1 MDYEYVKVD
10 ITNNIGIVAMNR
22 VDALNALNVGLA
34 RDITE
39 SVRELG
45 SREDVRII
53 ILKSNARIFCAGL
66 DLKAF
71 TGRDVSNPI
80 RSIINFPADD
90 HYLLDC
96 CNVLEDCRKPIIAAV
111 NGKCIGGGLDIACAC
126 DIRLC
131 TEDASFSLREAGIGL
146 VADMGVLQRIPLII
160 GQGFAREMAYTARY
174 YTSREV
180 EKMGLVNGIFPDQAA
195 LMEGAKKLAAEIAD
209 NAPLAV
215 EGSKEVLNFSRN
227 KSIWDGMTLAMHKNM
242 VLMGSEDMK
251 ESALAF
257 LQKRK
262 PQFKGR

>member
-1 MDYEYVKVD
+1 MKYENVEV
-10 ITNNIGIVAMNR
+10 TVENGIATVAMNR
-22 VDALNALNVGLA
+22 VASLNALNIPLG

-39 SVRELG
+39 SIRELG
-45 SREDVRII
+45 VREDVRVI

-71 TGRDVSNPI
+71 AGREVTNPI
-80 RSIINFPADD
+80 RSLINMPVED
-90 HYLLDC
+90 HYLFDC
-96 CNVLEDCRKPIIAAV
+96 CNVIEDCKKPIIAAV

-146 VADMGVLQRIPLII
+146 VADMGVLQRLPLIV

-174 YTSREV
+174 YTAREV
-180 EKMGLVNGIFPDQAA
+180 EKMGLVNGVFTDQAA
-195 LMEGAKKLAAEIAD
+195 MMEGAKKLAAEIAE

-215 EGSKEVLNFSRN
+215 EGSKEVLNYSRN
-227 KSIWDGMTLAMHKNM
+227 KPVWDGMLYAAHKNM
-242 VLMGSEDMK
+242 VLIGSEDMK
-251 ESALAF
+251 ESGRAF
-257 LQKRK
+257 MEKRK